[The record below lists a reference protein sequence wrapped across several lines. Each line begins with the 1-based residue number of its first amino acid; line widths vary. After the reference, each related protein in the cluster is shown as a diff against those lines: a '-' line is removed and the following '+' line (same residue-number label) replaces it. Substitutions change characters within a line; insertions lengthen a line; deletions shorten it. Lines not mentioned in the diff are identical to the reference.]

1 MLLAAH
7 RFAPSLRASG
17 DVLVTPPTGCGP
29 VDLRAVFDLVAEGE
43 CGKWWTLSAANKRAM
58 AAASLARLY
67 PATAWTAADA
77 QNVVDT
83 FDARCPAPAPPMDG
97 GTAGPRKA
105 KAVPTTALLPRR
117 WY

>member
-1 MLLAAH
+1 MMLAAH
-7 RFAPSLRASG
+7 RSPSPLRASG

-43 CGKWWTLSAANKRAM
+43 CGKWWTLSDANKHAL
-58 AAASLARLY
+58 AAAALARLY
-67 PATAWTAADA
+67 PASAWTDADA

-83 FDARCPAPAPPMDG
+83 FDARCPARAPTPDG
-97 GTAGPRKA
+97 GAPGPRKA
-105 KAVPTTALLPRR
+105 KALPTTALMPRR